1 MFAFI
6 LALMALYLGATE
18 LIKGKK
24 SKGEVIVF
32 PRTKMPK
39 NGVADLEGGGK
50 GVSVAQKEK
59 EKDEVSIQRQ
69 TAIFHWQDVC
79 YDVQIKKE
87 TRRILDHVDGW
98 VKPGTLTAL
107 MVSRSDG
114 RGTAANESDNRLRRV
129 FLELVKRPSSTY
141 SPPVSQWESYPA
153 TSWSTVNS
161 ETRVSSARPV
171 TACNK
176 TYISPLHLFEKPSS
190 FLLCFV
196 NPVTFPSRKSWPTLM
211 RCSSCL
217 TWKLTNTPSSEI
229 SEKVSGEV
237 GSCDQALD

>member
-1 MFAFI
+1 MFVFI
-6 LALMALYLGATE
+6 LALMTLYLTATE

-39 NGVADLEGGGK
+39 HGTMDVESGGK
-50 GVSVAQKEK
+50 AITVEQKEK

-107 MVSRSDG
+107 MVRAIWSILFISRS
-114 RGTAANESDNRLRRV
+114 TFLR
-129 FLELVKRPSSTY
+129 
-141 SPPVSQWESYPA
+141 
-153 TSWSTVNS
+153 
-161 ETRVSSARPV
+161 
-171 TACNK
+171 
-176 TYISPLHLFEKPSS
+176 
-190 FLLCFV
+190 CFIGCLR
-196 NPVTFPSRKSWPTLM
+196 SR
-211 RCSSCL
+211 
-217 TWKLTNTPSSEI
+217 
-229 SEKVSGEV
+229 
-237 GSCDQALD
+237 